1 MNQMAKSLSNWRRSE
16 DMDQYLSYEIR
27 S

>member
-1 MNQMAKSLSNWRRSE
+1 MNQMAKSLSNWQRSE